1 MKKHQKLISVVLS
14 ALMLTS
20 AFTVVPTFAAE
31 LQAEQCVGGDLP
43 ASGSTA
49 NCRWTFN
56 ETTGLLTIT
65 GSGEMDLDK
74 YFVNGNTKVKEIII
88 GNGITSISPYTFY
101 GAYGLKKVT
110 IPYSV
115 EKIGNYAFEFCKDLE
130 TVVTDQTGMSK
141 LKTIGGGAFY
151 GCESLKSFNMN
162 QGLTSISYS
171 AFVNTGITTFV
182 IPESVKTLGEHCIG
196 FNYENSEYTKVEETV
211 IYGVRDTAAE
221 TYANNHEFTFYGTTW
236 EFNTITGVLN
246 IYGKGEMELPQ
257 YWMDFLYENAKDVT
271 RIIIDDRITTVS
283 AYAFYYGTAVDTVF
297 LPENLTKIETYAFEF
312 CKKLKNLTLPQSTKS
327 IGNGAFYGCTSL
339 NKVTI
344 NEGLKSIARA
354 AFVNTALTS
363 VKIPKSVT
371 YIGDYALGYTYQNK
385 TYTKVDGFTIYGD
398 RGTEAERYAK
408 ANGFNFVAQ
417 EYIQNVNVSFA
428 EPAADETVSFAVYK
442 DNYDCGFIT
451 SLFVQNGTGL
461 EFNYKKNGSSTY
473 MKPGDVFQAGTAYTA
488 TVWLSTSKENTFFD
502 DELEVYFNGKK
513 ANVQKITSGIVCA
526 TLEYTAQEKYIPGDV
541 NENGYVDI
549 GDATMIQYHL
559 ADLLDA
565 PLTENQRKAADFD
578 DDGEIT
584 IGDATMIQYYL
595 ADLFYD

>member
-1 MKKHQKLISVVLS
+1 MKKHQKLISMVLS

-20 AFTVVPTFAAE
+20 AFSAVPAFAAE
-31 LQAEQCVGGDLP
+31 LQAEQSVGGDLP

-49 NCRWTFN
+49 NCKWTFN

-65 GSGEMDLDK
+65 GNGEMDLDENLTSENRK
-74 YFVNGNTKVKEIII
+74 IKEVVIC
-88 GNGITSISPYTFY
+88 NGITSISPYAFY
-101 GAYGLKKVT
+101 CCTSLKKVT
-110 IPYSV
+110 IPYTV
-115 EKIGNYAFEFCKDLE
+115 ETIGKYAFEFCGLLE
-130 TVVTDQTGMSK
+130 TVETDQTGMNR
-141 LKTIGGGAFY
+141 LKSIGNGAFY
-151 GCESLKSFNMN
+151 GCESLKKFNTN
-162 QGLTSISYS
+162 QGLTSIGNN
-171 AFVNTGITTFV
+171 AFVNTGITGFM
-182 IPESVKTLGEHCIG
+182 IPETVTAIG
-196 FNYENSEYTKVEETV
+196 QNCFGYTYHDSTFYKVEDAV
-211 IYGVRDTAAE
+211 IYGVRGSAAE
-221 TYANNHEFTFYGTTW
+221 DYADSHGISFCGNTW
-236 EFNTITGVLN
+236 DFNEITGVLTIHGN
-246 IYGKGEMELPQ
+246 GKMELPG
-257 YWMDFLYENAKDVT
+257 YWMSDYEYLDDVN
-271 RIIIDDRITTVS
+271 RVILDDRITSVS
-283 AYAFYYGTAVDTVF
+283 NYTFYRSYYVDTFF
-297 LPENLTKIETYAFEF
+297 LPADLTTIETYAFEF
-312 CKKLKNLTLPQSTKS
+312 CGKLKSISLPKNTEY
-327 IGNGAFYGCTSL
+327 IGPGAFYGCTSL

-385 TYTKVDGFTIYGD
+385 TYTKVDGFTIYGSRD
-398 RGTEAERYAK
+398 SAAERYAE

-565 PLTENQRKAADFD
+565 PLTEKQRKAADFD

-595 ADLFYD
+595 ADLFYG

>member
-31 LQAEQCVGGDLP
+31 LQVEQSVGGDLP

-49 NCRWTFN
+49 NCKWTFN
-56 ETTGLLTIT
+56 ASTGVFIIT
-65 GSGEMDLDK
+65 GNGEMDLDK
-74 YFVNGNTKVKEIII
+74 YFMSGNTKVKEIII
-88 GNGITSISPYTFY
+88 GNGITSISPYAFY
-101 GAYGLKKVT
+101 AAYGLKKVT
-110 IPYSV
+110 IPYTV

-182 IPESVKTLGEHCIG
+182 IPESVKSLGENCIG

-221 TYANNHEFTFYGTTW
+221 AYANTHEFTFYGTTW

-246 IYGKGEMELPQ
+246 IYGKGAMELPQ
-257 YWMDFLYENAKDVT
+257 YWMDDIFENSKNVT
-271 RIIIDDRITTVS
+271 RIIIDDRITTVG

-297 LPENLTKIETYAFEF
+297 LPENLTKIGAYAFEF
-312 CKKLKNLTLPQSTKS
+312 CQRLKTISDL
-327 IGNGAFYGCTSL
+327 AFT
-339 NKVTI
+339 
-344 NEGLKSIARA
+344 
-354 AFVNTALTS
+354 NTALTS
-363 VKIPKSVT
+363 VKIPASVT
-371 YIGDYALGYTYQNK
+371 GIGSHALGYTYKNK
-385 TYTKVDGFTIYGD
+385 TYTKVDDFTIYGD

-502 DELEVYFNGKK
+502 DELEVYFNGKQ
-513 ANVQKITSGIVCA
+513 ANVQRLSSGLVLA
-526 TLEYTAQEKYIPGDV
+526 SLQYLPGEKYIPGDV

-578 DDGEIT
+578 GDGEIT
-584 IGDATMIQYYL
+584 IDDATRIQYFL
-595 ADLFYD
+595 ADLIPG

>member
-1 MKKHQKLISVVLS
+1 MVLS

-20 AFTVVPTFAAE
+20 AFSAVPAFAAE
-31 LQAEQCVGGDLP
+31 VRAEQSVGGDLP

-49 NCRWTFN
+49 NCKWTFN
-56 ETTGLLTIT
+56 ASTGVFIIT
-65 GSGEMDLDK
+65 GNGEMDLDK
-74 YFVNGNTKVKEIII
+74 YFMSGNTKVKEIII

-182 IPESVKTLGEHCIG
+182 IPESVKSLGEHCIG
-196 FNYENSEYTKVEETV
+196 FNYENSEYTEVEETV

-221 TYANNHEFTFYGTTW
+221 TYANTHEFTFYGTTW

-246 IYGKGEMELPQ
+246 IYGKGAMELPQ
-257 YWMDFLYENAKDVT
+257 YWMSDYEHLDDVN
-271 RIIIDDRITTVS
+271 RVILDDRITSVS
-283 AYAFYYGTAVDTVF
+283 NYTFYRSYYVDTFF
-297 LPENLTKIETYAFEF
+297 LPADLTTIETYAFEF
-312 CKKLKNLTLPQSTKS
+312 CGKLKSISLPKNTEY
-327 IGNGAFYGCTSL
+327 IGPGAFYGCTSL

-344 NEGLKSIARA
+344 NEGLKNIARI

-371 YIGDYALGYTYQNK
+371 YIGDHALGYTYQNK

-398 RGTEAERYAK
+398 RGTEAERYAN
-408 ANGFNFVAQ
+408 ANGFRFVANMYV
-417 EYIQNVNVSFA
+417 EKVNVSFM
-428 EPAADETVSFAVYK
+428 EPEA
-442 DNYDCGFIT
+442 
-451 SLFVQNGTGL
+451 
-461 EFNYKKNGSSTY
+461 
-473 MKPGDVFQAGTAYTA
+473 
-488 TVWLSTSKENTFFD
+488 
-502 DELEVYFNGKK
+502 
-513 ANVQKITSGIVCA
+513 
-526 TLEYTAQEKYIPGDV
+526 
-541 NENGYVDI
+541 
-549 GDATMIQYHL
+549 
-559 ADLLDA
+559 
-565 PLTENQRKAADFD
+565 
-578 DDGEIT
+578 
-584 IGDATMIQYYL
+584 
-595 ADLFYD
+595 

>member
-1 MKKHQKLISVVLS
+1 MKKHQKLISMVLS

-20 AFTVVPTFAAE
+20 AFSAVPAFAAE
-31 LQAEQCVGGDLP
+31 VRAEQSVGADLP

-49 NCRWTFN
+49 NCKWTFN
-56 ETTGLLTIT
+56 ASTGVFIIT
-65 GSGEMDLDK
+65 GNGEMDLDK
-74 YFVNGNTKVKEIII
+74 YFMSGNTKVKEIII

-182 IPESVKTLGEHCIG
+182 IPESVKSLGEHCIG
-196 FNYENSEYTKVEETV
+196 FNYENSEYTEVEETV

-221 TYANNHEFTFYGTTW
+221 TYANTHEFTFYGTTW

-246 IYGKGEMELPQ
+246 IYGKGAMELPQ
-257 YWMDFLYENAKDVT
+257 YWMSDYEHLDDVN
-271 RIIIDDRITTVS
+271 RVILDDRITSVS
-283 AYAFYYGTAVDTVF
+283 NYTFYRSYNVDTFF
-297 LPENLTKIETYAFEF
+297 LPADLTTIETYAFEF
-312 CKKLKNLTLPQSTKS
+312 CGKLKSISLPKNTEY
-327 IGNGAFYGCTSL
+327 IGPGAFYGCTSL

-344 NEGLKSIARA
+344 NEGLKNIARI

-371 YIGDYALGYTYQNK
+371 YIGDHAFGYNYQNK

-398 RGTEAERYAK
+398 RGTEAERYAN

-428 EPAADETVSFAVYK
+428 EPAADETVSFAVSK

-473 MKPGDVFQAGTAYTA
+473 MKPGDVFQAGTAYIA

-526 TLEYTAQEKYIPGDV
+526 TLEYTAREKYIPGDV

-559 ADLLDA
+559 ADLLDE

-595 ADLFYD
+595 ADLYYG

>member
-1 MKKHQKLISVVLS
+1 MKKHQKLISMVLS

-31 LQAEQCVGGDLP
+31 LQAEQSVGGDLP

-49 NCRWTFN
+49 NCKWTFN

-65 GSGEMDLDK
+65 GNGEMDLDK
-74 YFVNGNTKVKEIII
+74 YFMSGNTKVKEIII

-115 EKIGNYAFEFCKDLE
+115 EKIGNYAFEFCKELE

-182 IPESVKTLGEHCIG
+182 IPESVKSLGEHCIG
-196 FNYENSEYTKVEETV
+196 FNYENSEYTEVEETV

-221 TYANNHEFTFYGTTW
+221 TYANTHEFTFYGTTW

-246 IYGKGEMELPQ
+246 IYGKGAMELPQ
-257 YWMDFLYENAKDVT
+257 YWMSDYEHLDDVN
-271 RIIIDDRITTVS
+271 RVILDDRITSVS
-283 AYAFYYGTAVDTVF
+283 NYTFYRSYYVDTFF
-297 LPENLTKIETYAFEF
+297 LPADLTTIETYAFEF
-312 CKKLKNLTLPQSTKS
+312 CGKLKSISLPKNTEY
-327 IGNGAFYGCTSL
+327 IGPGAFYGCTSL

-344 NEGLKSIARA
+344 NEGLKNIARI

-371 YIGDYALGYTYQNK
+371 YIGDHALGYTYQNK

-398 RGTEAERYAK
+398 RGTEAERYAN
-408 ANGFNFVAQ
+408 ANGFRFVANMYV
-417 EYIQNVNVSFA
+417 EKVNVSFMEPEA
-428 EPAADETVSFAVYK
+428 EETVSFDVYK
-442 DNYDCGFIT
+442 DNANCDFLT
-451 SLFVQNGTGL
+451 TLFVQHGTGL
-461 EFNYKKNGSSTY
+461 EFNYLKDDIGTY
-473 MKPGDVFQAGTAYTA
+473 MQPGEVFQAGTAYTA
-488 TVWLSTSKENTFFD
+488 MVWLRISQDNTFFD

-565 PLTENQRKAADFD
+565 PLTENQRRAADFD

-595 ADLFYD
+595 ADLFYG

>member
-1 MKKHQKLISVVLS
+1 MKKHQKLISMVLS

-20 AFTVVPTFAAE
+20 AFSAVPAFAAE
-31 LQAEQCVGGDLP
+31 VRAEQSVGGDLP

-49 NCRWTFN
+49 NCKWTFN
-56 ETTGLLTIT
+56 ESTGVFIIT
-65 GSGEMDLDK
+65 GNGEMDLDK
-74 YFVNGNTKVKEIII
+74 YFMSGNTKVKEIII

-130 TVVTDQTGMSK
+130 TVVTDQTGMSR

-182 IPESVKTLGEHCIG
+182 IPESVKTLGDNCIG

-221 TYANNHEFTFYGTTW
+221 AYANTHEFTFYGTTW

-246 IYGKGEMELPQ
+246 IYGKGAMELPQ
-257 YWMDFLYENAKDVT
+257 YWMDDIFENSKNVT
-271 RIIIDDRITTVS
+271 RIIIDDRITTVG

-297 LPENLTKIETYAFEF
+297 LPENLTKIGTYAFEF
-312 CKKLKNLTLPQSTKS
+312 CQKLKNLTLPQNTKS

-339 NKVTI
+339 NKLTI
-344 NEGLKSIARA
+344 NDGLKTISDL
-354 AFVNTALTS
+354 AFTNTALTS
-363 VKIPKSVT
+363 VKIPASVT
-371 YIGDYALGYTYQNK
+371 GIGSHALGYTYKNK

-398 RGTEAERYAK
+398 RGTEAERYAN
-408 ANGFNFVAQ
+408 ANGFRFVANTYV
-417 EYIQNVNVSFA
+417 EKVNVSFMEPEA
-428 EPAADETVSFAVYK
+428 EETVSFDVYK
-442 DNYDCGFIT
+442 DNANCDFLT
-451 SLFVQNGTGL
+451 TLLVQHGTGL
-461 EFNYKKNGSSTY
+461 EFNYLKDDIGTY
-473 MKPGDVFQAGTAYTA
+473 MQPGEVFQAGTAYTA
-488 TVWLSTSKENTFFD
+488 MVWLRISQDNTFFD
-502 DELEVYFNGKK
+502 DDLEVYFNGKQ
-513 ANVQKITSGIVCA
+513 ANIQRISSGLVLA
-526 TLEYTAQEKYIPGDV
+526 SLQYLPGEKYIPGDV

-559 ADLLDA
+559 ADLLDE
-565 PLTENQRKAADFD
+565 PLTEKQRKAADFD

-595 ADLFYD
+595 ADLFYG